1 VAVYTDVMAEELA
14 GFLAG
19 YDVGELLAYK
29 GIAEGVENSN
39 FLVHTSRG
47 YFILTLYERRVAAS
61 DLPFFLALM
70 EHLHA
75 RGITC
80 PQPVKNRKGETLG
93 RVAGRPAAII
103 TFLDGMWIRRPSAG
117 HCAALGEALAKLH
130 VAGLEFGMRRANALS
145 VAGWRPLYLS
155 CRARANEL
163 HRDLEQ
169 SLAAE
174 LSHLEAAW
182 PRELPQGVIHADLFP
197 DNVFFLGNQLSGL
210 IDFYF
215 ACTDFLAYDVAV
227 CLNAWCF
234 ETDHS
239 YNVTKG
245 RSLLQ
250 AYARVR
256 PLKPSEQEML
266 PLLARGAALRF
277 LLTRLVDWFDVPAG
291 ALVRPKDP
299 LEYYRKLRFHQAVK
313 SVRDYGVEGNAR

>member
-14 GFLAG
+14 AFLAG

-197 DNVFFLGNQLSGL
+197 DNVFFLGNRLSGL

-256 PLKPSEQEML
+256 PLTPSEQEML